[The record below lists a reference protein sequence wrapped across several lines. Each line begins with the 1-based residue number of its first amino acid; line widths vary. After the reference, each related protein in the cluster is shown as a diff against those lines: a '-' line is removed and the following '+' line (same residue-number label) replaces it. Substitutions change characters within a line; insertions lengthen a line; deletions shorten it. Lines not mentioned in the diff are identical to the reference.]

1 MKKSGKNIWRGLQPA
16 AVTALSTRDYR
27 APALAKRL
35 AGGGVEAGQIV
46 SANRRSLAAV
56 WIPGVEM
63 FARTIH
69 VQRHRGLF
77 GELARRD
84 EGLLGSLK
92 FWPRQWAAAR
102 MFANS
107 AKGFHVHPPFV
118 PEGKDA
124 AQWLRDC
131 FADGKSVSYD
141 YEREQWDVMFFVQGR
156 VELILRDLRAGF
168 PGRTMRLFV

>member
-1 MKKSGKNIWRGLQPA
+1 MSNKNPWRGLQKNA
-16 AVTALSTRDYR
+16 AETLSTRNYGGGS
-27 APALAKRL
+27 LAERL
-35 AGGGVEAGQIV
+35 ATVGVEAGEIV
-46 SANRRSLAAV
+46 AADRTDLH
-56 WIPGVEM
+56 WIPGVEV
-63 FARTIH
+63 FSRTIYP
-69 VQRHRGLF
+69 QRHRGSF
-77 GELARRD
+77 GELARGG
-84 EGLLGSLK
+84 EGTLGEIKL
-92 FWPRQWAAAR
+92 WPRQWAAAR